1 MSAKTRRTLFWGA
14 GCLFL
19 ANALLWAS
27 VERDKAYI
35 AGVASQIIPF
45 GSRDSDVV
53 NAVTNFIRDNIY
65 HPTAE
70 EVAQFPWY
78 ARWNYLYN
86 RFRPGPQTVLRYG
99 THHVGPCQSNSR
111 AFKALLDA
119 HGIES
124 RTIIQHDD
132 DLIGMHSVVEV
143 DYAGVRGIC
152 GPTYGLVYTHADG
165 RPATLQDLR
174 GDHDLFISNAS
185 RGFAYGWG
193 PNAKNV
199 KRPLPAEVYHFRQ
212 AYYFNYK
219 WFGPFRRVVFRG
231 LNSVLGEDGPMLV
244 VRPAWYTY
252 PAYTTAIVLDFTVV
266 ALLIFWGL
274 GRGFVRWRATRVA
287 KPNRQSA
294 SVISARAAA
303 E

>member
-1 MSAKTRRTLFWGA
+1 M
-14 GCLFL
+14 
-19 ANALLWAS
+19 
-27 VERDKAYI
+27 DKAYI

-45 GSRDSDVV
+45 GSKDTDVV
-53 NAVTNFIRDNIY
+53 NAMTAYVRDNIY

-70 EVAQFPWY
+70 EVARFPWY
-78 ARWNYLYN
+78 VRWNYLYN
-86 RFRPGPQTVLRYG
+86 RFRPGPQTVLRFG

-119 HGIES
+119 HGIDS

-143 DYAGVRGIC
+143 DYAGVHGIC
-152 GPTYGLVYTHADG
+152 GPTFGLVYKHPDG

-174 GDHDLFISNAS
+174 RDRDLFLSNVS

-193 PNAKNV
+193 PNAKDV
-199 KRPLPAEVYHFRQ
+199 KRPLPADIYHFRN

-219 WFGPFRRVVFRG
+219 WFGPFRWIVFKW
-231 LNSVLGEDGPMLV
+231 LNGILGEDGPMLV
-244 VRPAWYTY
+244 VRPEWYTY
-252 PAYTTAIVLDFTVV
+252 PAYTTAIVLDSAVV
-266 ALLIFWGL
+266 ALLILWWM
-274 GRGFVRWRATRVA
+274 GRGFFGWRRTRVVSHA
-287 KPNRQSA
+287 EENTSA
-294 SVISARAAA
+294 VSACAAT